1 MARLKVEEINARV
14 NQGQTPNLSAV
25 KIPLSLATV
34 QSAGFGS
41 VGAAV
46 EKIYKDQKDQEDN
59 NEFFEITKDL
69 NPKILE
75 SFSKY
80 KKFTNSKSALE
91 GFSND
96 IAYSNFKELGSNNA
110 VKKKLQK
117 YLNKTN
123 QEYSLKLLGEV
134 YDNSITLAKSND
146 KKELDGLVQTLGSGD
161 NAAIPFAKRDFENY
175 FTRRDKLQLH
185 GPEGLA
191 KLKEDKLLEIKELQY
206 INAAKNRQINL
217 FDANTRAALNNELNE
232 DIAKS
237 VIEYARNADLSD
249 TIKKLD
255 DEKFREK
262 KDLAQKVVN
271 FTSFLTSYNDYLINR
286 SDETYSKKP
295 SIDDLYDAKQAG
307 ALSSAQFN
315 TLIKFYNT
323 AIPQSDE
330 FVEEIVNAQLSIAE
344 TVEDLD
350 QIQNDI
356 NLNEKFAS
364 KLSPEGIIKYNKIL
378 DKYKEDTE
386 FSRNHKFFTKQL
398 KNVTGYVN
406 ETLQMISLPGMS
418 NQDEEKR
425 QNQMK
430 ATTLLNEY
438 NSLVLDRDFSPE
450 DAYAQVIKRLQS
462 EQLPRLQDM
471 AQPSGVAINY
481 EQGLQDD
488 PTKFF
493 EKLRTDAAN
502 GYNLNTKDISL
513 YISDLEKIDRLE
525 DVFKARVSIIK
536 SKDEAFK

>member
-1 MARLKVEEINARV
+1 MAKLKVEEINARV

-59 NEFFEITKDL
+59 NEFFEIAKDL

-161 NAAIPFAKRDFENY
+161 NAAIPFAKRDFDNY
-175 FTRRDKLQLH
+175 FTRRDKLELH

-217 FDANTRAALNNELNE
+217 FDANTRATLNNELNE
-232 DIAKS
+232 GIVDKI
-237 VIEYARNADLSD
+237 IDTARNVKLNDTLSR
-249 TIKKLD
+249 IEN
-255 DEKFREK
+255 EKFREK
-262 KDLAQKVVN
+262 KDIAQKIVT
-271 FTSFLTSYNDYLINR
+271 FTSFLTAHNDYLANR
-286 SDETYSKKP
+286 SDEAFSRRP
-295 SIDDLYDAKQAG
+295 SIGDLYDAKQAG
-307 ALSSAQFN
+307 AISSAQYT
-315 TLIKFYNT
+315 TLVKFYNT
-323 AIPQSDE
+323 AVPQSDE
-330 FVEEIVNAQLSIAE
+330 FIEDIVNAQLSIAE

-364 KLSPEGIIKYNKIL
+364 KLSPEGIIKYNKIF
-378 DKYKEDTE
+378 DKYKEDTQ
-386 FSRNHKFFTKQL
+386 FAQDHKGFLNRLKNITGFVNSSSAFFNLGGNQTAQKRQQSQL
-398 KNVTGYVN
+398 KASTIIN
-406 ETLQMISLPGMS
+406 EFNDLITER
-418 NQDEEKR
+418 N
-425 QNQMK
+425 
-430 ATTLLNEY
+430 
-438 NSLVLDRDFSPE
+438 FSPE
-450 DAYAQVIKRLQS
+450 DAFEKVITRLEKRQI
-462 EQLPRLQDM
+462 PRLQDM
-471 AQPSGVAINY
+471 EQPSGAAINY
-481 EQGLQDD
+481 GQALQDD

-493 EKLRTDAAN
+493 EKLRKEAAD

-513 YISDLEKIDRLE
+513 YMQDLQRIDRLE
-525 DVFKARVSIIK
+525 DIYKLRLNVFD
-536 SKDEAFK
+536 KDKAFK